1 MISCVINY
9 YNPKAISRIDATTL
23 LCLEALKAYSK
34 TSPEIILSDGSGV
47 ESPLI
52 KAHCERL
59 GALYSL
65 SPTPQNYAAIF
76 NHAYNLS
83 CGDYIA
89 MLEND
94 VFVTEGWDTV
104 MLSEMQRTGA
114 DVAVPFLS
122 SCDNHIQELGF
133 LVKNMTF
140 EPSMI
145 SQNFVLFK
153 RQAAQVA
160 FPLET
165 KFNGTHNDNDI
176 YIRVKRNRMK
186 LIVTKG
192 AEMVH
197 FRRGTAAYDPWT
209 FDKCFNVFKSLY
221 PDLSYTSPIY
231 AFSVCDPF
239 FCRSRSFRMLLWV
252 CERLPVRKLRN
263 YWTKHIFR
271 LESLFHRI

>member
-23 LCLEALKAYSK
+23 LCLEALRAYSK

-59 GALYSL
+59 GVLYSL
-65 SPTPQNYAAIF
+65 SPTPQNFAAIY
-76 NHAYNLS
+76 NHGFSL
-83 CGDYIA
+83 CQGDYIA
-89 MLEND
+89 ILEND
-94 VFVTEGWDTV
+94 VFVSEAWDER
-104 MLSEMQRTGA
+104 MLSEMKRTGA
-114 DVAVPFLS
+114 DVAVPFLT
-122 SCDNHIQELGF
+122 SCDNNIQQLGF
-133 LVKNMTF
+133 LVQNITF
-140 EPSMI
+140 EPSIISHNFILFTRKAAELAFPFNMSFKG
-145 SQNFVLFK
+145 SQNDSDV
-153 RQAAQVA
+153 
-160 FPLET
+160 
-165 KFNGTHNDNDI
+165 
-176 YIRVKRNRMK
+176 YIRLKRARMK
-186 LIVTKG
+186 FIVTKG

-197 FRRGTAAYDPWT
+197 FRRGTAVYNPWR
-209 FDKCFNVFKSLY
+209 FDEDLLAFKELY
-221 PDLSYTSPIY
+221 PDFRYSSPIY

-239 FCRSRSFRMLLWV
+239 FCRSRSFRMLLWL